1 MKAALI
7 IIGNEILS
15 GRTQDKNLSYLANW
29 LNEIGIQLSEV
40 RVIRDEEEVII
51 ETVNYLRKTYSYVFT
66 TGGIGPTHDD
76 ITSLSIAKAFNVDL
90 AINDKALSILKEYY
104 KDSELTD
111 ARMKMTMIPKGAELV
126 DNPISKAPGFKMENV
141 FVMAGIPSIMQGML
155 EGARK
160 HLKGGNIVKSTSV
173 DIFTAESNVADELTQ
188 KIATIGENM
197 SLRSSIYVAPSTGRG
212 SAIPP
217 IWPKSIKMWQDW
229 RATLEL
235 FYKIIERLR
244 MLRPPANPI
253 RLSGPKHLK

>member
-40 RVIRDEEEVII
+40 RVIRDEEEII
-51 ETVNYLRKTYSYVFT
+51 VDAVNNLRKTYNYVFT

-76 ITSLSIAKAFNVDL
+76 ITSLSIARAFNVDL
-90 AINDKALSILKEYY
+90 EINDKALSILKEYY

-126 DNPISKAPGFKMENV
+126 DNPISRAPGFKIENV

-160 HLKGGNIVKSTSV
+160 HLKGGDIIKSTSV
-173 DIFTAESNVADELTQ
+173 DVFTRESNVAEELAELQ
-188 KIATIGENM
+188 RNYPDIEIGSYPFSKENKFGT
-197 SLRSSIYVAPSTGRG
+197 SLVLRSKDSILL
-212 SAIPP
+212 
-217 IWPKSIKMWQDW
+217 KKCE
-229 RATLEL
+229 LEL
-235 FYKIIERLR
+235 LKIIDQFK
-244 MLRPPANPI
+244 
-253 RLSGPKHLK
+253 S

>member
-51 ETVNYLRKTYSYVFT
+51 ETVNYLRKTYDYVFT

-90 AINDKALSILKEYY
+90 EINDKALSILKEYY

-126 DNPISKAPGFKMENV
+126 ENPVSKAPGFKMENV

-160 HLKGGNIVKSTSV
+160 HLKGGDIIKSVSV
-173 DIFTAESNVADELTQ
+173 DVFTPESNVADELTKLQ
-188 KIATIGENM
+188 DKYKNIEIGSYPFTKENRFGT
-197 SLRSSIYVAPSTGRG
+197 SLVLRS
-212 SAIPP
+212 
-217 IWPKSIKMWQDW
+217 KNEQLLEECK
-229 RATLEL
+229 LEL
-235 FYKIIERLR
+235 LKIVHKFK
-244 MLRPPANPI
+244 
-253 RLSGPKHLK
+253 S

>member
-51 ETVNYLRKTYSYVFT
+51 ETVNNLRKTYDYVFT

-76 ITSLSIAKAFNVDL
+76 ITSLSIAKAFDVDL
-90 AINDKALSILKEYY
+90 EINDKALSILKGYY

-126 DNPISKAPGFKMENV
+126 DNPVSKAPGFKMENV

-160 HLKGGNIVKSTSV
+160 HLKGGDIIKSVSV
-173 DIFTAESNVADELTQ
+173 DVFTPESNVAEELTKLQ
-188 KIATIGENM
+188 DKYKNIEIGSYPFTKENRFGT
-197 SLRSSIYVAPSTGRG
+197 SLVLRSKDEQMLEVC
-212 SAIPP
+212 
-217 IWPKSIKMWQDW
+217 K
-229 RATLEL
+229 LEL
-235 FYKIIERLR
+235 LKIVDKFK
-244 MLRPPANPI
+244 A
-253 RLSGPKHLK
+253 